1 MKVKKIVLSGILA
14 CLICLTSGCQNQA
27 DSVKEESLAA
37 ESGSVVQGESGN
49 GEEIDLSALVQ
60 NAMEENEIY
69 SEDRGFEFP
78 QAEWG
83 CSLDQ
88 MAGALGVTF
97 DTLPVLS
104 GTDSFAYLSV
114 GYSEVFGYEARV
126 QAEVYQE
133 QVNALTFQMEHM
145 DDPDTVITAV
155 SSSLE
160 ALCGAPVRESEAD
173 APAAISVWE
182 QGDTSL
188 TLSASADELTITMG
202 KGLDTVNIYPTEIT
216 VEDLRNEAGE
226 YQADGAAWGM
236 DEETLP
242 GTLGIRFYD
251 IPVSS
256 NETLTVYPSRDLTVI
271 LGYPARVQAEY
282 HADGLAQL
290 TFEIETDDAAAAFG
304 QLLQELTAQY
314 GEEYT
319 EINNEEAQRTA
330 YRWESGTTPN
340 TALQL
345 SQMADAV
352 TIDLVRFDS

>member
-14 CLICLTSGCQNQA
+14 GLICLTSGCQNQA

-37 ESGSVVQGESGN
+37 ESGSAVQGESGN

-173 APAAISVWE
+173 APAAN
-182 QGDTSL
+182 QRLGT
-188 TLSASADELTITMG
+188 G
-202 KGLDTVNIYPTEIT
+202 
-216 VEDLRNEAGE
+216 R
-226 YQADGAAWGM
+226 YQ
-236 DEETLP
+236 P
-242 GTLGIRFYD
+242 HPLG
-251 IPVSS
+251 
-256 NETLTVYPSRDLTVI
+256 
-271 LGYPARVQAEY
+271 
-282 HADGLAQL
+282 
-290 TFEIETDDAAAAFG
+290 FG
-304 QLLQELTAQY
+304 
-314 GEEYT
+314 G
-319 EINNEEAQRTA
+319 
-330 YRWESGTTPN
+330 
-340 TALQL
+340 
-345 SQMADAV
+345 
-352 TIDLVRFDS
+352 

>member
-1 MKVKKIVLSGILA
+1 M
-14 CLICLTSGCQNQA
+14 
-27 DSVKEESLAA
+27 
-37 ESGSVVQGESGN
+37 
-49 GEEIDLSALVQ
+49 
-60 NAMEENEIY
+60 
-69 SEDRGFEFP
+69 
-78 QAEWG
+78 
-83 CSLDQ
+83 
-88 MAGALGVTF
+88 
-97 DTLPVLS
+97 
-104 GTDSFAYLSV
+104 
-114 GYSEVFGYEARV
+114 
-126 QAEVYQE
+126 
-133 QVNALTFQMEHM
+133 NALTFQMEHM

-352 TIDLVRFDS
+352 TIDLVRFDA

>member
-14 CLICLTSGCQNQA
+14 GLICLTSGCQNQA

-37 ESGSVVQGESGN
+37 ESGSAVQGESGN

-145 DDPDTVITAV
+145 DDP
-155 SSSLE
+155 
-160 ALCGAPVRESEAD
+160 
-173 APAAISVWE
+173 
-182 QGDTSL
+182 
-188 TLSASADELTITMG
+188 
-202 KGLDTVNIYPTEIT
+202 
-216 VEDLRNEAGE
+216 
-226 YQADGAAWGM
+226 
-236 DEETLP
+236 
-242 GTLGIRFYD
+242 
-251 IPVSS
+251 VSS
-256 NETLTVYPSRDLTVI
+256 NKTLTVYPSRDLTVI

>member
-14 CLICLTSGCQNQA
+14 GLICLTSGCQNQA

-49 GEEIDLSALVQ
+49 GEEIDFSALVQ

-226 YQADGAAWGM
+226 YQADG
-236 DEETLP
+236 
-242 GTLGIRFYD
+242 
-251 IPVSS
+251 
-256 NETLTVYPSRDLTVI
+256 
-271 LGYPARVQAEY
+271 
-282 HADGLAQL
+282 LAQL

>member
-14 CLICLTSGCQNQA
+14 GLICLTSGCQNQA

-226 YQADGAAWGM
+226 YQADG
-236 DEETLP
+236 
-242 GTLGIRFYD
+242 
-251 IPVSS
+251 
-256 NETLTVYPSRDLTVI
+256 
-271 LGYPARVQAEY
+271 
-282 HADGLAQL
+282 LAQL